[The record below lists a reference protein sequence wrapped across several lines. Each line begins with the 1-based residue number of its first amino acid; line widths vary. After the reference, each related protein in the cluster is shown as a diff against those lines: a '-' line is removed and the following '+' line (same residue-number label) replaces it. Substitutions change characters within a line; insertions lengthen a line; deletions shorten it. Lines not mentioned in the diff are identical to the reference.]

1 MLSNLIEL
9 VGFQLSQVIQWEII
23 VLPIYLIARIISIK
37 RSAKTISGI
46 FCRREALLLVFCLYI
61 VFLLS
66 ITILPHFS
74 ESLKLY
80 YPDGTFGTE
89 KITWEYITAII
100 TPGNIFCSAAQSFQ
114 YNGGM
119 SFLINILGNIILFI
133 PFGFLFSM
141 LYNKSIKANLILG
154 VSLSLFIEIFQLFTP
169 RASDI
174 DDVFLNAAG
183 MMIGCIIFRKI
194 IKISKNKI

>member
-9 VGFQLSQVIQWEII
+9 VGLQLSQVIQWELI
-23 VLPIYLIARIISIK
+23 VLPIYLIARIILIK

-100 TPGNIFCSAAQSFQ
+100 TPGNIFCSAAHSFQ

-133 PFGFLFSM
+133 PFGFLF
-141 LYNKSIKANLILG
+141 
-154 VSLSLFIEIFQLFTP
+154 SLFIEIFQLFTP

-183 MMIGCIIFRKI
+183 MMIGCIVFRKI
-194 IKISKNKI
+194 IKINKNKI

>member
-9 VGFQLSQVIQWEII
+9 VGLQLSQVIQWELI
-23 VLPIYLIARIISIK
+23 VLPIYLIARIILIK

-80 YPDGTFGTE
+80 YPDGTFGT
-89 KITWEYITAII
+89 
-100 TPGNIFCSAAQSFQ
+100 
-114 YNGGM
+114 
-119 SFLINILGNIILFI
+119 
-133 PFGFLFSM
+133 
-141 LYNKSIKANLILG
+141 
-154 VSLSLFIEIFQLFTP
+154 
-169 RASDI
+169 
-174 DDVFLNAAG
+174 
-183 MMIGCIIFRKI
+183 
-194 IKISKNKI
+194 